1 MKREGEKREGEKRS
15 EEKVIKKLN
24 RMEMDTRRVEKSR
37 EE

>member
-1 MKREGEKREGEKRS
+1 MKREEEKREGEKRS